1 MSLMVHN
8 WRVLEHRLPQLNSG
22 DVCSLAIV
30 SYQVSNGV
38 GGDGVLSTGGCWP
51 LGHISLTHLLAFCF
65 GPRDPWSKREEIHQ
79 GQHIK

>member
-38 GGDGVLSTGGCWP
+38 GGDGVLSTGGC
-51 LGHISLTHLLAFCF
+51 
-65 GPRDPWSKREEIHQ
+65 
-79 GQHIK
+79 